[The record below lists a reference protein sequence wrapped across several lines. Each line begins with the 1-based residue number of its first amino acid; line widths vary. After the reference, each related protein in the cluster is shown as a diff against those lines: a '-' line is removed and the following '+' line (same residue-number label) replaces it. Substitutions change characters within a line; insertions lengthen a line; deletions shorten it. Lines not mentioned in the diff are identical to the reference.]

1 MFKVLKND
9 PRPSLGERVRRIRR
23 DLGLL
28 TESEARLAYLD
39 GAQDRVDL
47 EMRIR
52 ELDRPARTIS
62 HLGSWNAAR

>member
-28 TESEARLAYLD
+28 TECEARLAYLD

-47 EMRIR
+47 EMRMR

-62 HLGSWNAAR
+62 HLGSLTAAR

>member
-28 TESEARLAYLD
+28 SESEARLAYLD
-39 GAQDRVDL
+39 GAQGRVDL

-62 HLGSWNAAR
+62 DLGSWNAAR

>member
-23 DLGLL
+23 ELGLL

-47 EMRIR
+47 EMRMR
-52 ELDRPARTIS
+52 ELDRPVRTIS